1 VGQDDLRWWINGL
14 ESGFFVG
21 SMMRDAYGPS
31 PNPMMLMGTV
41 QDGRLVWQV
50 SSNRKPA
57 VHPLDETLPRN
68 MRIAFQNAAGKTM
81 VLLQQ
86 RFGRTTLT
94 ELETGREVCD
104 LIPSGR
110 AQNRGEV
117 PLYWFGYDETIQLV
131 AVFDPTQEKPRLLFK
146 PNMPHLNFPETWKD
160 ERPVY
165 DNRRPE
171 FLGTPIGVIG
181 HGGKIWLLKREVDVA
196 GQTERNDP
204 QAFRLV
210 RMDLNGGE
218 PVVIPLRYQVPE
230 SIQALGNGQPREGR
244 RDLKRPIID
253 SRSLIATSKG
263 LFFAPETD
271 SDLTPALFYITWDD
285 INAWLAKNAPE
296 SPKPAS
302 P

>member
-1 VGQDDLRWWINGL
+1 
-14 ESGFFVG
+14 
-21 SMMRDAYGPS
+21 MMRDAYGPS
-31 PNPMMLMGTV
+31 PTPMMLMGTIR
-41 QDGRLVWQV
+41 DGRLVWQV
-50 SSNRKPA
+50 SSNRRPA

-81 VLLQQ
+81 VLLEQ

-110 AQNRGEV
+110 AQTRGEM

-146 PNMPHLNFPETWKD
+146 PHMPHLNFPKTWKD

-165 DNRRPE
+165 DNRRP
-171 FLGTPIGVIG
+171 
-181 HGGKIWLLKREVDVA
+181 DVA

-210 RMDLNGGE
+210 RMDLSGGE

-230 SIQALGNGQPREGR
+230 SIQSLGNGQPRESR
-244 RDLKRPIID
+244 PDLKRPIID

-271 SDLTPALFYITWDD
+271 ADLTPALFYITWDD

-296 SPKPAS
+296 FAKPAS